1 MKIKL
6 SAFVLSLAV
15 CTHANALTMRP
26 VEHTCPIGG
35 EKFTSDMLMSGVSV
49 DVKTDLEPLGAIMAP
64 TPIPICP
71 SNQFVMFKD
80 DFTQQELDKYEK
92 IIQSEAYLK
101 QVAEKASAQRL
112 LGVMLELAGENQN
125 TEQMEWIF
133 LQASWLGSQRQD
145 LEKVLHYADL
155 NLKDGNQHIEKL
167 TTMKFVRGEM
177 LRKLGRF
184 DEAKKQFEELSKE
197 PTVKASEYLQ
207 KLTELEL
214 ELTAEKDIYSH
225 PVRQTLRLRGKIKDE
240 SSQL

>member
-101 QVAEKASAQRL
+101 QVAEKASAK
-112 LGVMLELAGENQN
+112 GC
-125 TEQMEWIF
+125 
-133 LQASWLGSQRQD
+133 
-145 LEKVLHYADL
+145 
-155 NLKDGNQHIEKL
+155 
-167 TTMKFVRGEM
+167 
-177 LRKLGRF
+177 
-184 DEAKKQFEELSKE
+184 
-197 PTVKASEYLQ
+197 
-207 KLTELEL
+207 
-214 ELTAEKDIYSH
+214 
-225 PVRQTLRLRGKIKDE
+225 
-240 SSQL
+240 